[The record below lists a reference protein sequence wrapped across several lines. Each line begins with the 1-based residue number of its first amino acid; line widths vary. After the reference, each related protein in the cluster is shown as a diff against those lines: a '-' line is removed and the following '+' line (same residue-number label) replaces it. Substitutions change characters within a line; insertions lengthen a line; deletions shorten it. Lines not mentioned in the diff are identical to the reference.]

1 MLSCVRL
8 RRDAHQSLLATR
20 IRTYDI
26 LKAGPATAHALR
38 NAASLEMWGGATFD
52 VALRFLHEC
61 ALVRGY
67 AELGHAR
74 SSTSTR
80 HVHPHFHFARMAE
93 SAGMMP
99 CFQQW

>member
-1 MLSCVRL
+1 MRYPQCAIWNLL
-8 RRDAHQSLLATR
+8 TADLEDLPAIRRDAHQSLLATR

-61 ALVRGY
+61 VCHGRG
-67 AELGHAR
+67 
-74 SSTSTR
+74 
-80 HVHPHFHFARMAE
+80 
-93 SAGMMP
+93 
-99 CFQQW
+99 